1 MRLPDLGAFARAAF
15 FALLPAVAVG
25 GAMGLPLLLSLGGV
39 ASFRFSLLRQV
50 LEKTPLAI
58 WLLLCFTAWTTA
70 SALWSPN
77 AGSLQWLKFAILVL
91 LGLVFAAAARNPRAL
106 TLSGAQAALLVI
118 APLLAVEILFGMP
131 LNRAGQPDTDLF
143 ELSRNLS
150 RATSVLTTVTWAAA
164 AGLLALGGAIRV
176 VCAIGTLAITGAV
189 VAIQPEQTANWLGYG
204 VGLTAFAFALIA
216 PRFALIAVTG
226 GLAAWVLAAPFV
238 TPLALGDPAL
248 LDTLPYSWAA
258 RIGIW
263 DFVCAEIMK
272 APLIG
277 HGIDAARLVEQTMV
291 IQGVESSAVPAHPH
305 SASLQIWFETGAVGA
320 ALAAAALIVG
330 GWTLAHKLRG
340 QRAALAGVAAA
351 FASLGLSANLS
362 YSLWQEWWT
371 ATLLL
376 AGALLVAV
384 AKPSHE
390 A

>member
-15 FALLPAVAVG
+15 FALLPAVTVG

-39 ASFRFSLLRQV
+39 ASFRLSLMRQV
-50 LEKTPLAI
+50 LEKTPLSI
-58 WLLLCFTAWTTA
+58 WLLLGFTAWAAA

-77 AGSLQWLKFAILVL
+77 AGSLQWLKFAILIP
-91 LGLVFAAAARNPRAL
+91 LGLIFAAAARKPRAL

-131 LNRAGQPDTDLF
+131 LNRIGQPDTSLF
-143 ELSRNLS
+143 ELSRNLG
-150 RATSVLTTVTWAAA
+150 RATSVLTAVTWAAA
-164 AGLLALGGAIRV
+164 AGLLALGGPIRI
-176 VCAIGTLAITGAV
+176 VCAIGALAITGAV

-204 VGLTAFAFALIA
+204 VGVAAFVAALAA
-216 PRFALIAVTG
+216 PRFALIAVTS
-226 GLAAWVLAAPFV
+226 GLSAWMLAAPFV
-238 TPLALGDPAL
+238 TPLVLGDSAL

-263 DFVCAEIMK
+263 DFVCAEILQ

-277 HGIDAARLVEQTMV
+277 HGIDAARLVEQRMI

-320 ALAAAALIVG
+320 VLAAAALLVG
-330 GWTLAHKLRG
+330 GWTLAKRLRG
-340 QRAALAGVAAA
+340 QRAALAGVTAA

-384 AKPSHE
+384 AKPSHDV
-390 A
+390 

>member
-15 FALLPAVAVG
+15 FALLPAVTVG

-39 ASFRFSLLRQV
+39 ASFRFSLMRQV

-58 WLLLCFTAWTTA
+58 WLLLGFTAWAAA

-77 AGSLQWLKFAILVL
+77 AGSLQWLKFAILVP
-91 LGLVFAAAARNPRAL
+91 LGLVFAAAARKPRAL
-106 TLSGAQAALLVI
+106 TLAGAQAALLVI

-150 RATSVLTTVTWAAA
+150 RATSVLTAVTWAAA
-164 AGLLALGGAIRV
+164 AGLLALGGAIRN
-176 VCAIGTLAITGAV
+176 VCAIGALAITGAV

-204 VGLTAFAFALIA
+204 VGVTAFAFALIA

-238 TPLALGDPAL
+238 TPLVLGDPAL

-263 DFVCAEIMK
+263 DFVCAEIMN

-277 HGIDAARLVEQTMV
+277 HGIDAARLVEERMI

-320 ALAAAALIVG
+320 VLAAAALFVG
-330 GWTLAHKLRG
+330 GWTLAQKLRG
-340 QRAALAGVAAA
+340 QRAALAGVTAA